1 MKRTNKETGY
11 PRIASLTI
19 FRFPLAI
26 WVLFHHLFDENFE
39 SNQAPNSWLTMF
51 SDTGSM
57 AVTSFFILSGFV
69 ISYSYENSNKPPI
82 SSFYF
87 RRILSIYPYFIGTT
101 FAVYFSQPIEREY
114 LLKNIVGIQGFSKS
128 ADWFVLNGP
137 SWSVSVEILMYLL
150 FPAVLNMFTKVLH
163 PLRLLVGILVFE
175 LLITIVIGTNYDD
188 QTVFYFLYHFPPF
201 QLFHFLTGILCFKIY
216 KSSQRKIQF
225 SQLTIFLGSTAL
237 FLISIF
243 LSDKTEMLYF
253 KCGAIVVIPTIIFI
267 LSSSTASKNVE
278 LKSNVVNS
286 LLYKAGQG
294 TFIFYIT
301 HWLWVGSLRS
311 ILSGESNQLVMLLKL
326 IILLIPILAI
336 SFKLSIH
343 SANVIANR
351 DYYKFGNSIG
361 LFKITTATS
370 LLILCCLLLSMLNS
384 SFPRHW
390 SINNLPRNSEI
401 TTEILEKPYL
411 VDDSK
416 IQFKVK
422 LMNNSMLEQEIRF
435 CNVVFTPKELFR
447 YGDLPR
453 PVYVEIRL
461 NLPGK
466 SSSEIVLGTPRL
478 PEFTDSFYLA
488 LACK

>member
-1 MKRTNKETGY
+1 MKTTNKEIGY

-39 SNQAPNSWLTMF
+39 SNQAPNSWLTIF
-51 SDTGSM
+51 SDAGSM

-82 SSFYF
+82 SSFYS

-114 LLKNIVGIQGFSKS
+114 LLKNIFGIQGFSKS

-150 FPAVLNMFTKVLH
+150 FPAVFHIFTKVLH
-163 PLRLLVGILVFE
+163 PLRLLMGILVIE
-175 LLITIVIGTNYDD
+175 LLTTIIIGTNSDD
-188 QTVFYFLYHFPPF
+188 QTVFYLLYHFPPF

-216 KSSQRKIQF
+216 KSSQRKIKF
-225 SQLTIFLGSTAL
+225 SQHTIFLGSTVL
-237 FLISIF
+237 FLTSIF
-243 LSDKTEMLYF
+243 LTDQIDLLYF
-253 KCGAIVVIPTIIFI
+253 KCGALVVIPTIIFI
-267 LSSSTASKNVE
+267 LTSSVASKNKE

-294 TFIFYIT
+294 TFIFYVT

-311 ILSGESNQLVMLLKL
+311 ILSSESNQLVMLLKL
-326 IILLIPILAI
+326 IILLIPILVI
-336 SFKLSIH
+336 SYKLSIH
-343 SANVIANR
+343 SANVIANKN
-351 DYYKFGNSIG
+351 YYKFGNSMG
-361 LFKITTATS
+361 LFKITTAMS
-370 LLILCCLLLSMLNS
+370 LLIICCLLLGMLNS

-390 SINNLPRNSEI
+390 STDNLPRNSEI
-401 TTEILEKPYL
+401 TIEILEKPYL
-411 VDDSK
+411 IDDNK

-422 LMNNSMLEQEIRF
+422 MANNSILEQEIRF
-435 CNVVFTPKELFR
+435 CNIVFTPKELFR

-461 NLPGK
+461 KLPGK
-466 SSSEIVLGTPRL
+466 SSTEMVLGTPRL
-478 PEFTDSFYLA
+478 PEFTDSFYLS